1 MKKNNKINNDLSK
14 FLSSEEGKVV
24 KGDVVKM
31 ALALGLVGVSV
42 QESMAGH
49 SNTAN
54 SSFHN
59 NSNYGAYHFSGRHN
73 SHSSHG
79 SHGSHASW

>member
-49 SNTAN
+49 SNTAT
-54 SSFHN
+54 SHFHN
-59 NSNYGAYHFSGRHN
+59 SGYAGAYHRSGQHN